1 MTKFAAY
8 INSFDDGALFN
19 IYSAFAKSCSGINT
33 LYMKIRG
40 YVAAYYVMAD
50 EWLQQMD
57 QEGRQRFQPFCNTMK
72 INYMKLAMQNLPQ
85 KVIFDNLAEWLHANT
100 NQDET
105 MHLEQ

>member
-1 MTKFAAY
+1 MRS
-8 INSFDDGALFN
+8 N
-19 IYSAFAKSCSGINT
+19 AFAKSCPGINI

-40 YVAAYYVMAD
+40 YVAAYYGMAD

-57 QEGRQRFQPFCNTMK
+57 QEGGQRFQPFCNMMK

-85 KVIFDNLAEWLHANT
+85 KVIFDNLAELHANT

-105 MHLEQ
+105 ACEIVVAYFVQKCEVFDAIA

>member
-1 MTKFAAY
+1 MQRLCKELSRNQY
-8 INSFDDGALFN
+8 P
-19 IYSAFAKSCSGINT
+19 
-33 LYMKIRG
+33 LYEDTR
-40 YVAAYYVMAD
+40 VRCCVLRHAD